1 MFILY
6 SRYQDQIIN
15 DVQTN
20 LEEMGTQPILF
31 IGSGLSKR
39 YFNAPNWKELLELL
53 KKRCPII
60 PHGPG
65 YYLQGGK
72 SLSEIGS
79 IYTEYY
85 REWAWGNQE
94 NYPTDFFSTEIPK
107 DIYIKFE
114 IKKILEEI
122 TPRSIDEI
130 KDEKIKEEIKIL
142 QDIQPHALITTN
154 YDNFLENFFVEYQ
167 PIVGQKVLR
176 PDTMCIGEVFKI
188 HGCVS
193 DINEIILNEED
204 YDVFIHKKKYLSAKL
219 LTFFAEHPLLFI
231 GYSAND
237 KNIQSILSDID
248 ELISIN
254 GEIIPNIYFLE
265 YDDKISEHS
274 NPKTEKVILI
284 NSKEIRVK
292 SITAKD
298 YDWILSA
305 FASRK
310 AVENVHP
317 KLLRALMARTYK
329 LVRSDIPSKS
339 VEVNFEMLAEILED
353 DKTLP
358 NLYGITMVSESSDI
372 NINFPYTLTELGKR
386 LGFRGWHGADDLI
399 YEIRRSTG
407 IDIKSTDNKYHVFIK
422 AGRTSGNRKY
432 SHAALQLL
440 LDVKNNK
447 EYKVDL

>member
-1 MFILY
+1 MFNVY
-6 SRYQDQIIN
+6 SRYQEKVIN

-39 YFNAPNWKELLELL
+39 YFGAPNWKELLNLL
-53 KKRCPII
+53 KERCPII
-60 PHGPG
+60 PHGPA
-65 YYLQGGK
+65 YYLQDGK

-79 IYTEYY
+79 IYTEQY
-85 REWAWGNQE
+85 REWAWSNQHL
-94 NYPTDFFSTEIPK
+94 YPTEFFQTDAPK
-107 DIYIKFE
+107 DIYIKYE
-114 IKKILEEI
+114 IKRLLEEI
-122 TPRSIDEI
+122 TPKNFDEI
-130 KDEKIKEEIKIL
+130 KDDNLKEEIKIL

-154 YDNFLENFFVEYQ
+154 YDNFLENFFGEYQ
-167 PIVGQKVLR
+167 SIVGQKVLR
-176 PDTMCIGEVFKI
+176 PDTMCIGEIFKI

-193 DINEIILNEED
+193 DISEIILNEED
-204 YDVFIHKKKYLSAKL
+204 YEVFIHKKKYLSAKL

-265 YDDKISEHS
+265 FDESITEKS
-274 NPKTEKVILI
+274 NPKTEKIILV
-284 NSKEIRVK
+284 NKKEIRVK
-292 SITAKD
+292 SISAKD
-298 YDWILSA
+298 YKWVLSA

-339 VEVNFEMLAEILED
+339 VEVNFEMLAEILDD
-353 DKTLP
+353 DKALP

-372 NINFPYTLTELGKR
+372 NINFPYTLTELGKQ
-386 LGFRGWHGADDLI
+386 LGFKGWHGADDLI
-399 YEIRRSTG
+399 CEIRRRKG
-407 IDIKSTDNKYHVFIK
+407 IDIKATDNKYHVYIK
-422 AGRTSGNRKY
+422 VGKSYGNRKY
-432 SHAALQLL
+432 SHAALKLL
-440 LDVKNNK
+440 ADVRDNK
-447 EYKVDL
+447 EYKVEL